1 MSGMPGRM
9 QAGFTAGEID
19 IRLYDRTSLKYF
31 STGAA
36 HMENVVVIPQG
47 GFTLRDG
54 LRHIGELPDDA
65 ARILPFAASDGT
77 AYDLVFGPEYF
88 QVWDAG
94 EMLQEVETIITE
106 PMLAGMTDA
115 QQLDTMIVFHKDLKS
130 QRIKIL
136 AADDWEIEDAPFRNI
151 PRYDYGDEYTNG
163 EAARWQLRFVGLEDA
178 ETIFKITVSGH
189 DTVSITFNTNTEAM
203 ANDIKAKVLALPN
216 VATGI
221 DTITVANRVTIIFSG
236 ELNIGDAWAVSAVVI
251 NKADAA
257 ILSSK
262 NVVGVIPGE
271 AVLSDTRGYARCGV
285 FYQQRLFMGGFKSLP
300 NAYLVSMVGQYYQFD
315 ERFTEANGPF
325 LVPMDIDG
333 GEAIV
338 RMADNLNMLIFTSEG
353 EYWLG
358 ERTVSKTEAPNHVNA
373 SRNGAKEG
381 VPVIANE
388 GAALFC
394 HGNGNVLGE
403 MRYTDV
409 DGNFIATDVS
419 LLAPHL
425 INGVIDL
432 AGRKSTNSTSGNLL
446 VVVGA
451 DGKVTIGTMLRQQEV
466 TAYARMT
473 SDGLAKAVARNSRNE
488 VSFIYDRDG
497 TMALERMEG
506 GLLLDEA
513 VSFDFEV
520 ATSDIEDLGRFEGRA
535 VWAIADGD
543 VFGPF
548 TVTGGAITL
557 PAPAEAVTVGTWRAP
572 KVTTLPP
579 SREVGPNTILRR
591 KARIHTVHLS
601 LIDTTSVAI
610 AVNGGT
616 PFDIDLGRYGTV
628 LADVAELDQGFTGVI
643 KIPGLRGFAD
653 EPNVSITQVRPG
665 RFTVRSL
672 TIEAQF

>member
-19 IRLYDRTSLKYF
+19 VRLYDRTSLKYF

-36 HMENVVVIPQG
+36 HMENVVAIPQG
-47 GFTLRDG
+47 GFTLRDY

-65 ARILPFAASDGT
+65 ARIFPFAASDGSV
-77 AYDLVFGPEYF
+77 YDLVFGPEYF

-94 EMLQEVETIITE
+94 AMLQEVETIITE
-106 PMLAGMTDA
+106 PMLPGMTDA

-136 AADDWEIEDAPFRNI
+136 AADDWAIEDAPFRSI
-151 PRYDYGDEYTNG
+151 PRYDFGDEYDNG
-163 EAARWQLRFVGLEDA
+163 TAARWQLQFVGLTDGS
-178 ETIFKITVSGH
+178 TVFKITVSGQE
-189 DTVSITFNTNTEAM
+189 TTAITFDENETAM
-203 ANDIKAKVLALPN
+203 ANDIKDKLIELPN
-216 VATGI
+216 VAVGI
-221 DTITVANRVTIIFSG
+221 DVNKSGEKVTIIFSG
-236 ELNIGDAWAVSAVVI
+236 ESNIGDAWAVSATVI

-257 ILSSK
+257 ILSVK
-262 NVVGVIPGE
+262 TVVGVIPGE
-271 AVLSDTRGYARCGV
+271 AVISDTRGWARCGV

-300 NAYLVSMVGQYYQFD
+300 NAYLVSMSGQYYQFD
-315 ERFTEANGPF
+315 NRFTEANGPF

-338 RMADNLNMLIFTSEG
+338 RMVDNLNMLIFTSEG

-373 SRNGAKEG
+373 SRNGTKEG

-446 VVVGA
+446 AIVGS
-451 DGKVTIGTMLRQQEV
+451 DGLVTIGTMLRQQEV

-488 VSFIYDRDG
+488 VSFIYERAG
-497 TMALERMEG
+497 TRTLERMEE

-513 VSFDFEV
+513 VTFAFED
-520 ATSDIEDLGRFEGRA
+520 ATAEIEDLGRFEGRD

-548 TVTGGAITL
+548 TVEDAAILL
-557 PAPAEAVTVGTWRAP
+557 PAPAENVTVGTWRAP
-572 KVTTLPP
+572 VVTTLPP

-591 KARIHTVHLS
+591 KARIHTVHIS

-610 AVNGGT
+610 AVNGG
-616 PFDIDLGRYGTV
+616 PPMDIDLGRYGTV
-628 LADVAELDQGFTGVI
+628 LADVPELEQGVTRVI

-653 EPNVSITQVRPG
+653 EPNVTITQVRPG
-665 RFTVRSL
+665 RLTVRSL